1 MGRKENLSGSRRPSM
16 LQIQYLI
23 ELEKIGSQRGSV
35 GMIAEAC
42 GVSHGPVSR
51 YLKTCHEKGYLTK
64 EYGFTEK
71 GRAWLESYKILIGE
85 VTDYLSRMALSKGD
99 IQENTRSLIENM
111 DYHVLLN
118 MVRND
123 QQMRKN
129 QMIEKMDQEQ
139 GNLLDE
145 VMEKGVWEVSFCLF
159 RQDMRHGLRR
169 SMADQGFLKPGI
181 IRHNKRGSWLEL
193 TICNISEI
201 SRMDGH
207 MKEGHLQTLK
217 YEQDGMLHSI
227 DPRDGKVRIPLKACR
242 IQRRRGEKVVGDV
255 KITVT
260 SNVSQVHMPEST
272 AILVFWL

>member
-1 MGRKENLSGSRRPSM
+1 MGRRENLTGSKRPSL

-23 ELEKIGSQRGSV
+23 ELEKIGYKRGSV

-42 GVSHGPVSR
+42 GVSHSPVSR
-51 YLKTCHEKGYLTK
+51 YLKICQDKELLTDS
-64 EYGFTEK
+64 YDFTEK
-71 GRAWLESYKILIGE
+71 GKAWIDSYKTLIRE
-85 VTDYLSRMALSKGD
+85 VEAYLGRMTLSKED
-99 IQENTRSLIENM
+99 IQENMRVLIENM

-123 QQMRKN
+123 QQMR
-129 QMIEKMDQEQ
+129 QSMQVEKLNQEQ

-145 VMEKGVWEVSFCLF
+145 VLEKGVWEVGFCLF
-159 RQDMRHGLRR
+159 RQDMRLGLRR
-169 SMADQGFLKPGI
+169 SMADQGFKKPGI

-193 TICNISEI
+193 TICDIAEV

-227 DPRDGKVRIPLKACR
+227 DPREGKIRIPLKAFR

-255 KITVT
+255 KVTVT
-260 SNVSQVHMPEST
+260 SNVSLVHMPEST
-272 AILVFWL
+272 AVLVFWV

>member
-1 MGRKENLSGSRRPSM
+1 MGRKENLTGSKRPSM

-23 ELEKIGSQRGSV
+23 ELEKTGHKRGSV

-51 YLKTCHEKGYLTK
+51 YLKTCQDKGLLT
-64 EYGFTEK
+64 ESYDFTDK
-71 GRAWLESYKILIGE
+71 GRAWLESYKTLIRDVQEYLGRME
-85 VTDYLSRMALSKGD
+85 LSREDVL
-99 IQENTRSLIENM
+99 ENTRVLIENM

-123 QQMRKN
+123 QQMR
-129 QMIEKMDQEQ
+129 QSRQIEKTDQEQ

-145 VMEKGVWEVSFCLF
+145 VLEKGVWEVAFCLF
-159 RQDMRHGLRR
+159 RQDMRYGLRR
-169 SMADQGFLKPGI
+169 SMADQGFIKPGI

-193 TICNISEI
+193 TICDIAEV

-217 YEQDGMLHSI
+217 YEQDGMLHSVE
-227 DPRDGKVRIPLKACR
+227 PRDGKVRIPLKAFR
-242 IQRRRGEKVVGDV
+242 IQRRRGEKVVGYV
-255 KITVT
+255 QITVT

-272 AILVFWL
+272 AVLVFWV